1 MRSWVEVS
9 LGQIRANYRAVR
21 SVVGAAVD
29 VMAVV
34 KADAYRHG
42 AVEVS
47 RALEAEGAQWLAV
60 SNVEEGVY
68 LRRQGIRARILVMA
82 DFLPEERAGLEEFQL
97 TPVIHSLEDLPA
109 ARVPYHLKI
118 DSGMGRL
125 GTRAGAEEIARA
137 VQAAPSSMEGL
148 SSNAMLRIT
157 FTLFSAR
164 TRFDVLLQLGWIVDG
179 GGVPGL
185 HQQSGK

>member
-1 MRSWVEVS
+1 MALPPYRSWVEIS
-9 LGQIRANYRAVR
+9 RDNIAHNFRTAKQAVGPN
-21 SVVGAAVD
+21 VE
-29 VMAVV
+29 VMPVV

-47 RALEAEGAQWLAV
+47 RTLEAEGARWLAV

-82 DFLPEERAGLEEFQL
+82 DFLPEERAGLEEFHL

-125 GTRAGAEEIARA
+125 GTRAG
-137 VQAAPSSMEGL
+137 
-148 SSNAMLRIT
+148 
-157 FTLFSAR
+157 
-164 TRFDVLLQLGWIVDG
+164 
-179 GGVPGL
+179 
-185 HQQSGK
+185 

>member
-21 SVVGAAVD
+21 ATVGDQVE

-42 AVEVS
+42 APEVS
-47 RALEAEGAQWLAV
+47 RALEAEGVNWLAV

-68 LRRQGIRARILVMA
+68 LRRQDIRARILVMA
-82 DFLPEERAGLEEFQL
+82 DFLPEERDGLEEFGL

-125 GTRAGAEEIARA
+125 GTRAKPDVVAPA
-137 VQAAPSSMEGL
+137 VKAAAAPCEGL
-148 SSNAMLRIT
+148 MTHFASSANYESPQTGEQIRH
-157 FTLFSAR
+157 FEG
-164 TRFDVLLQLGWIVDG
+164 VLTGMRAA
-179 GGVPGL
+179 GL
-185 HQQSGK
+185 EPRY

>member
-68 LRRQGIRARILVMA
+68 LRRQGVRARILVMA
-82 DFLPEERAGLEEFQL
+82 DFLPEEREGLEEFGL
-97 TPVIHSLEDLPA
+97 TPVIHSLDDLPA
-109 ARVPYHLKI
+109 VRIPYHLKI

-125 GTRAGAEEIARA
+125 GTRAHPDLVARA
-137 VQAAPSSMEGL
+137 VNATAPQCEGVMTHFASSANYESPQTVEQIHHFESVLAA
-148 SSNAMLRIT
+148 LRT
-157 FTLFSAR
+157 TGF
-164 TRFDVLLQLGWIVDG
+164 
-179 GGVPGL
+179 VPRYV
-185 HQQSGK
+185 HA